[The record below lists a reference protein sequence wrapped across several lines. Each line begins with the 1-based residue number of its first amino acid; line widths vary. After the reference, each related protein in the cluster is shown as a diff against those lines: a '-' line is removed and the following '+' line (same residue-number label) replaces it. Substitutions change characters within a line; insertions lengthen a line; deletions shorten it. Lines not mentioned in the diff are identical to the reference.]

1 MNTQHVPVE
10 QHIASIVDATM
21 IFSSP
26 AARAD
31 AIERIEFELATGIDT
46 SCAVSTPRDMHS
58 QIVGCLPTYLE
69 IPTNA

>member
-1 MNTQHVPVE
+1 MNTH

-21 IFSSP
+21 IFAS
-26 AARAD
+26 AAERLA
-31 AIERIEFELATGIDT
+31 AIAAVELELVHGINNTGLPR
-46 SCAVSTPRDMHS
+46 VSKLRDMHS